1 MTKPWFASRPIH
13 QKLVLLAL
21 AVTTVATF
29 LVIAG
34 LGTADLWRFRST
46 IQADTA
52 SVAEVMATNLAAA
65 VQFGDL
71 DEARSTLQTAQG
83 RAGIRRA
90 CVYLPEGTLFLG
102 VGRTADVACPPRL
115 PGEPPW
121 FPIAATAPILRSDRS
136 WGTVY
141 IENDAAELTSRA
153 LLTTTAGA
161 GMLILAGAL
170 ATLLAH
176 RLHRT
181 VSGPIVQLAA
191 AFRRVSSGEEY
202 QLPEIPTPPDEV
214 GALVSACR
222 SMMDRLHAFNR
233 DLSTTNEALRRE
245 VEERRRIEAEREEVL
260 ARERQANR
268 LKDEFLAT
276 VSHELRTPLNSILGW
291 AQILSMKP
299 PSPDTIARAT
309 ASLLRNVQAQTRM
322 IDDLIDIS
330 RILVGKLHLEMS
342 ALDLRE
348 VVEAAWEVA
357 APGGHAKRLHMTL
370 DLPATPCT
378 VRGDKDRLQQTV
390 WNLLVN
396 AVKFTPDG
404 GWVSVELTSRGP
416 HFVLTVRDTGI
427 GITREFLPHVFERF
441 RQADGSL
448 SRGHGGLGIGLA
460 ITRELVDLH
469 GGRVDVESEGT
480 NRGAVFT
487 ITLPKSRER
496 TEVAEAGPQVP
507 EALLAGVRVLAV
519 DDNLDALEILSG
531 ALQPAGATV
540 VTATSGAAG
549 LRVWSEGGF
558 DVLLCDLAMPES
570 DGFALL
576 ERVRELDAQT
586 GRATP
591 VIAVTAQTSEDCV
604 NRTMQAGFDRL
615 VAKPYEFRAL
625 IRVVADVVGRG

>member
-1 MTKPWFASRPIH
+1 LFAS
-13 QKLVLLAL
+13 
-21 AVTTVATF
+21 
-29 LVIAG
+29 
-34 LGTADLWRFRST
+34 
-46 IQADTA
+46 
-52 SVAEVMATNLAAA
+52 
-65 VQFGDL
+65 
-71 DEARSTLQTAQG
+71 
-83 RAGIRRA
+83 
-90 CVYLPEGTLFLG
+90 
-102 VGRTADVACPPRL
+102 VGRTTDVVCPPRL
-115 PGEPPW
+115 PAEPPW
-121 FPIAATAPILRSDRS
+121 FPVAATAPILRSDRS

-141 IENDAAELTSRA
+141 IENDATELTSRA
-153 LLTTTAGA
+153 MLTTAAGTA
-161 GMLILAGAL
+161 MLILAAAL
-170 ATLLAH
+170 ATVLAH

-191 AFRRVSSGEEY
+191 AFRQVSSSDDY
-202 QLPEIPTPPDEV
+202 QLPDIPTPPDEV

-222 SMMDRLHAFNR
+222 SMMAKLHAFNR
-233 DLSTTNEALRRE
+233 DLSTSNEALRRE
-245 VEERRRIEAEREEVL
+245 VEERRRVEAEREEVL

-299 PSPDTIARAT
+299 PNADTLARAT

-330 RILVGKLHLEMS
+330 RILVGKLHLQM
-342 ALDLRE
+342 AAVDLRD

-357 APGGHAKRLHMTL
+357 SPGGRAKRLHMTL
-370 DLPATPCT
+370 DVPVTPCL

-404 GWVSVELTSRGP
+404 GSVSVQLRPRGSS
-416 HFVLTVRDTGI
+416 FVLTVCDTGI
-427 GITREFLPHVFERF
+427 GIAREFLPHVFERF

-460 ITRELVDLH
+460 ITRELVELH
-469 GGRVDVESEGT
+469 GGTVDVESEGAD
-480 NRGAVFT
+480 RGAQFT
-487 ITLPKSRER
+487 ITLPQSRER
-496 TEVAEAGPQVP
+496 STPTEEPP
-507 EALLAGVRVLAV
+507 LIPMALLSGIRVLAV
-519 DDNLDALEILSG
+519 DDNLDALEIVSG

-540 VTATSGAAG
+540 VTASSGAAG
-549 LRVWSEGGF
+549 LRAWSEGAF

-570 DGFALL
+570 NGFAVL
-576 ERVRELDAQT
+576 RRIRELDAQV

-604 NRTMQAGFDRL
+604 SRTIRAGFDRL
-615 VAKPYEFRAL
+615 VAKPYDFRAL
-625 IRVVADVVGRG
+625 VQVVADVVGRG